1 MAGADLKGVHIVA
14 RRQPGKPV
22 RWYVYAWRGGPQIMA
37 TTGGPRPALDAAAL
51 EQLLEARQDA
61 RQQPAGTFAAL
72 ATEWRAS
79 AAWAAL
85 APATRKIWGLTLA
98 TVQAKFGPVPL
109 AVFEDRRVKGK
120 IVAWRDTMAA
130 TPRKADYH
138 IQVLRALLAYGRL
151 TGQLAVNMAAD
162 IPQLYKGGNRAAIIW
177 EPAEVDAWQ
186 AAGQSVRDAVNLARL
201 TGLRRADLVE
211 LPQAAIKAHAIV
223 WQTSKSGRARTV
235 SVPILPALRTLLDDL
250 ATRPRQPSVETA
262 LVNSLGKAW
271 TPGGLT
277 ASFTQERIRLA
288 LADKHLHDFR
298 GTYVTELCLAGLTD
312 QEIAGIAGWAPSGV
326 AEIRRLYVDQARTVV
341 AMGERLANSAV
352 KQPVKQSRNKPPSR

>member
-1 MAGADLKGVHIVA
+1 
-14 RRQPGKPV
+14 
-22 RWYVYAWRGGPQIMA
+22 
-37 TTGGPRPALDAAAL
+37 
-51 EQLLEARQDA
+51 
-61 RQQPAGTFAAL
+61 
-72 ATEWRAS
+72 
-79 AAWAAL
+79 
-85 APATRKIWGLTLA
+85 
-98 TVQAKFGPVPL
+98 
-109 AVFEDRRVKGK
+109 
-120 IVAWRDTMAA
+120 
-130 TPRKADYH
+130 
-138 IQVLRALLAYGRL
+138 
-151 TGQLAVNMAAD
+151 MAAD

-352 KQPVKQSRNKPPSR
+352 KQPVKQSRNKPPRR